1 MNRRLFI
8 ICFLLLINIDKANTP
23 KQTLNV
29 IKGKSPQEVA
39 LQFYNWYL
47 KKVYLKSPLNKP
59 NVMDHPEVKI
69 VNTTYQIVSKNQ
81 FEKLKETGF
90 FSDEFFKN
98 ELVVF
103 NACNVQLKKVKIKD
117 VEECGCSPAT
127 FVKTSDCDFLEGY
140 TWVGGQGEDL
150 KTVKISKVVT
160 MGDKSKVTATIGDGT
175 VDYSHPIVSLIKENN
190 EWKIAKID
198 LRY

>member
-1 MNRRLFI
+1 MKRLAII
-8 ICFLLLINIDKANTP
+8 ICFLLLTNVDKANP
-23 KQTLNV
+23 FKQSINDT
-29 IKGKSPQEVA
+29 KGKSPQEVV

-47 KKVYLKSPLNKP
+47 QKVYLKSPLNKP
-59 NVMDHPEVKI
+59 NIIDHPEVKNI
-69 VNTTYQIVSKNQ
+69 NASYQIISKNQ
-81 FEKLKETGF
+81 FEKLRKTGF
-90 FSDEFFKN
+90 FSEGFFKS

-103 NACNVQLKKVKIKD
+103 NACNVQLKKVKVKD
-117 VEECGCSPAT
+117 VEECGCSPTT

-160 MGDKSKVTATIGDGT
+160 TGDKSKVTATISDGT
-175 VDYSHPIVSLIKENN
+175 VDYSHPIVNLIKENN